1 MQHVGRARLLALLA
15 GVSLLVGACA
25 PAAPSPTAAPT
36 KLAESKPAATAAPA
50 KATEAPAAKPAATT
64 APAKPAETKPAETKP
79 VASPAAKAE
88 AKPAASPAAKAEAK
102 PAAKAEELP
111 ALTDAQKKAAEDFYR
126 GKTITTIVGLSAGGG
141 FDQMA
146 RLLARHMG
154 KYIPGNPNIIVE
166 NRTGAGGLVALNYVY
181 KAAPQDGSV
190 MQVASEINLNNQI
203 LGQEG
208 IEFDFARFQW
218 LGSTQEATVVCYARK
233 DANVSTLKDVID
245 RREPLIVGATEKGSN
260 SYDFP
265 AVLQQL
271 MKANVKL
278 VPGYPGS
285 AQIRLAMESGE
296 VQAHCVPWEAIKST
310 IGEWV
315 NSGFVK
321 VFVQQAPERHPE
333 LKDVGLAE
341 EAAPG
346 ADDKQILR
354 LVTISG
360 AISKP
365 FSVGPGV
372 SADRV
377 LALRHAFNQAMKDAA
392 FLDDTQKQKVDLS
405 PKSGPRVQ
413 QLIEEALKSDPKV
426 VARLKELMK

>member
-1 MQHVGRARLLALLA
+1 
-15 GVSLLVGACA
+15 
-25 PAAPSPTAAPT
+25 
-36 KLAESKPAATAAPA
+36 
-50 KATEAPAAKPAATT
+50 
-64 APAKPAETKPAETKP
+64 
-79 VASPAAKAE
+79 
-88 AKPAASPAAKAEAK
+88 
-102 PAAKAEELP
+102 
-111 ALTDAQKKAAEDFYR
+111 
-126 GKTITTIVGLSAGGG
+126 
-141 FDQMA
+141 
-146 RLLARHMG
+146 
-154 KYIPGNPNIIVE
+154 
-166 NRTGAGGLVALNYVY
+166 
-181 KAAPQDGSV
+181 
-190 MQVASEINLNNQI
+190 
-203 LGQEG
+203 
-208 IEFDFARFQW
+208 
-218 LGSTQEATVVCYARK
+218 
-233 DANVSTLKDVID
+233 
-245 RREPLIVGATEKGSN
+245 
-260 SYDFP
+260 
-265 AVLQQL
+265 